1 MFEIVLL
8 GLFLFTAFWL
18 AVLSLRRVA
27 IFEYE
32 RGLLYSN
39 GQFSRLLEPGLH
51 RIFGFGKTVKTVDM
65 RAVMLTIA
73 GQEVLTADNVGL
85 KVSLAVNYRVGD
97 PVKAMNSLQSYAT
110 TLHTIAQIALRDTV
124 GSFNVDDLLKN
135 RSSLG
140 KEMLGKVAPVAET
153 HGLIVDMVEIKD
165 VIFPTE
171 LRKIFAEVIRAQKE
185 GLAALERARG
195 ETASLRNL
203 ANAAKLME
211 NNPALL
217 NLRMLQSV
225 AQGNATVVLGSA
237 NGLVT
242 TPAKDR
248 AKDATASSELGDQ

>member
-1 MFEIVLL
+1 MLGVVI
-8 GLFLFTAFWL
+8 GLFLFFVFWL
-18 AVLSLRRVA
+18 AVLSLRRITV
-27 IFEYE
+27 FEYE

-39 GQFSRLLEPGLH
+39 GQFSRVLEPGLH
-51 RIFGFGKTVKTVDM
+51 KVFGFGKTVKTVDM

-73 GQEVLTADNVGL
+73 GQEVLTGDNVGL
-85 KVSLAVNYRVGD
+85 KVSLAVNYRVSD

-124 GSFNVDDLLKN
+124 GSLNVDDLLKN
-135 RSSLG
+135 RSGLG
-140 KEMLGKVAPVAET
+140 KEMLSKVAPVAQR
-153 HGLIVDMVEIKD
+153 HGLVVDMVEIKD

-171 LRKIFAEVIRAQKE
+171 LRKIFAEVIKAQKE

-211 NNPALL
+211 DNPALL

-225 AQGNATVVLGSA
+225 AQGNATVVLGST
-237 NGLVT
+237 NGLVAT
-242 TPAKDR
+242 SAKHQG
-248 AKDATASSELGDQ
+248 KDSTEK